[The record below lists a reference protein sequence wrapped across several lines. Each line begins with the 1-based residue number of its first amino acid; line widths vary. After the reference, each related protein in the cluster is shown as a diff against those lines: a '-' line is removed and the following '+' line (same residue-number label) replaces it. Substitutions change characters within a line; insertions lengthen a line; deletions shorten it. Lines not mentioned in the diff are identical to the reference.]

1 MAFAAGGTI
10 VIGRALVVATVAAT
24 LTVAGGEQ
32 TAKAHHDNW
41 GLPLIGGLVGGYAA
55 KSLLDAHNREEQEAR
70 PAPARA
76 TAPASA
82 GPSAA
87 SIEDKLNT
95 LDKLAAGG
103 YITKDEY
110 NARRQALL
118 NEL

>member
-1 MAFAAGGTI
+1 M
-10 VIGRALVVATVAAT
+10 VIGRALMVATVAVI
-24 LTVAGGEQ
+24 LTTAGGEQ
-32 TAKAHHDNW
+32 TAQAHHDNW
-41 GLPLIGGLVGGYAA
+41 GLPLVGGLVGGYAA
-55 KSLLDAHNREEQEAR
+55 KSLLDAHSEEEQEAR
-70 PAPARA
+70 PAPAPA
-76 TAPASA
+76 AAPASA
-82 GPSAA
+82 GPSAT

>member
-1 MAFAAGGTI
+1 M
-10 VIGRALVVATVAAT
+10 VIGRALTVAAVAVL
-24 LTVAGGEQ
+24 LTTAGGHRP
-32 TAKAHHDNW
+32 ALAHHDDW
-41 GLPLIGGLVGGYAA
+41 GLPLIGGLVGGYAV
-55 KSLLDAHNREEQEAR
+55 KSVMDSSSESHQKAT
-70 PAPARA
+70 PAPAPA
-76 TAPASA
+76 AAPASA
-82 GPSAA
+82 GPSAT

>member
-1 MAFAAGGTI
+1 M
-10 VIGRALVVATVAAT
+10 VIGRVLMVATTALL
-24 LTVAGGEQ
+24 LTTVGGERSAQ
-32 TAKAHHDNW
+32 AHHDNW

-55 KSLLDAHNREEQEAR
+55 KSLMDAHSRDEQEAR
-70 PAPARA
+70 PAPAPA
-76 TAPASA
+76 AAPASA
-82 GPSAA
+82 GPSAT

>member
-1 MAFAAGGTI
+1 MM
-10 VIGRALVVATVAAT
+10 IGRASMVATAAAIVM
-24 LTVAGGEQ
+24 LAGSQQ
-32 TAKAHHDNW
+32 TAQAHHDNW

-55 KSLLDAHNREEQEAR
+55 KSLLDAHSRDEHEAR
-70 PAPARA
+70 PAPAPA
-76 TAPASA
+76 EAPAAA
-82 GPSAA
+82 GPSAT

-118 NEL
+118 NAL

>member
-70 PAPARA
+70 PAPA
-76 TAPASA
+76 PASA

-95 LDKLAAGG
+95 LDRLAAGG